1 MAVDV
6 NQAGNDGSAAKV
18 NGVGGDVFGEDFT
31 EQAVPHGKGTGME
44 PEIGGENSR
53 VFVKH
58 GLSPFRAEYLCM
70 SMVARRGEKSNP
82 ESHGFP
88 NSFPLP
94 NCAVLPL
101 TFSARAV

>member
-6 NQAGNDGSAAKV
+6 NQAGDDGGAIQV
-18 NGVGGDVFGEDFT
+18 NGVGGDIFGEDFT

-58 GLSPFRAEYLCM
+58 GRSPFQAEYLCM

-82 ESHGFP
+82 ESRSFP
-88 NSFPLP
+88 KSFPLP